1 MDVQGQANTI
11 RRIKSWGWWTAAA
24 LCLATTEAILLLAW
38 KQYNEAD
45 LSLFGLFSSAIIFS
59 VSLLG
64 FFWLKAKAG
73 WPFLR

>member
-1 MDVQGQANTI
+1 MNIQGQVDTV
-11 RRIKSWGWWTAAA
+11 RRIKSWGWWSGAA
-24 LCLATTEAILLLAW
+24 LCLATSEIILLLVW

-45 LSLFGLFSSAIIFS
+45 LSMSGLFLSAIIFS
-59 VSLLG
+59 VSLWG